1 MDFPTPK
8 SQSNS
13 QSPDAP
19 LPDDSIDSDKQKEKE
34 RKLALLEGRRLRR
47 NASHRQRMAND
58 PEYREAQR
66 IRRAAYRR
74 KKKDEKAEAFKAQA
88 QIQREIPQGDKKLDQ
103 NPAPS
108 ERPAQK
114 KKPGRVYMMCKWYG
128 L

>member
-1 MDFPTPK
+1 MDSLTPK
-8 SQSNS
+8 SPSNS
-13 QSPDAP
+13 PSPDAP

-34 RKLALLEGRRLRR
+34 RKLAVMEGRRLRR

-74 KKKDEKAEAFKAQA
+74 KKKNEKAEAFKAQA
-88 QIQREIPQGDKKLDQ
+88 QIQREVSKSDQKLDQ
-103 NPAPS
+103 NSSPS
-108 ERPAQK
+108 ERLAPK

>member
-1 MDFPTPK
+1 MDSLTPK
-8 SQSNS
+8 SPSNS

-19 LPDDSIDSDKQKEKE
+19 SQDASTDSAKQKEAE
-34 RKLALLEGRRLRR
+34 RKLALMEGRRLRR
-47 NASHRQRMAND
+47 NASHRERMAND

-74 KKKDEKAEAFKAQA
+74 KKKNEKAETRKAQA
-88 QIQREIPQGDKKLDQ
+88 QIQREIPQGDKKLPQDHS
-103 NPAPS
+103 PL
-108 ERPAQK
+108 ERRVEK